1 MRIISGR
8 LRGKRLEWVSDS
20 TTRPT
25 TDRVKENIFNVLV
38 SSGVDIPSAKVLVL
52 FAGSGQMVLECF
64 SRGSTSIVL
73 NDTSKTAIGIIKKN
87 CASANLS
94 PNIIGLDYMD
104 ALGKLKPQKFDLVFL
119 DPPFALPDAADNA
132 VKYLLEND
140 MLAPSAIIVIESE
153 SNQTQAPDFDG
164 FSVHVKTYG
173 RETIYFLSVI

>member
-1 MRIISGR
+1 
-8 LRGKRLEWVSDS
+8 
-20 TTRPT
+20 
-25 TDRVKENIFNVLV
+25 
-38 SSGVDIPSAKVLVL
+38 
-52 FAGSGQMVLECF
+52 
-64 SRGSTSIVL
+64 
-73 NDTSKTAIGIIKKN
+73 
-87 CASANLS
+87 
-94 PNIIGLDYMD
+94 MD